1 MIVLVRHG
9 ETEWSASGKHTSTTD
24 LPLTQRGREA
34 AVVLRDRLAGRP
46 FALVLASPRERARET
61 ARLAGFEPEIDED
74 LVEIAYGDYEGRTTK
89 EIRVERPG
97 WTVWADGSPGGE
109 TVDEAGARV
118 DRVIER
124 AAQVDGDVAL
134 FAHGHILRIL
144 AARRIGLPAAAGA
157 HLKLGTAAVSELGCE
172 RETRVI
178 ERWNT

>member
-1 MIVLVRHG
+1 
-9 ETEWSASGKHTSTTD
+9 
-24 LPLTQRGREA
+24 
-34 AVVLRDRLAGRP
+34 
-46 FALVLASPRERARET
+46 
-61 ARLAGFEPEIDED
+61 
-74 LVEIAYGDYEGRTTK
+74 VEIAYGEYEGRTTK
-89 EIRVERPG
+89 DIRVERPG

-118 DRVIER
+118 DRVIAR

-144 AARRIGLPAAAGA
+144 GARWAGLPAAAGA
-157 HLKLGTAAVSELGCE
+157 HLKLGTAAVCELGFE